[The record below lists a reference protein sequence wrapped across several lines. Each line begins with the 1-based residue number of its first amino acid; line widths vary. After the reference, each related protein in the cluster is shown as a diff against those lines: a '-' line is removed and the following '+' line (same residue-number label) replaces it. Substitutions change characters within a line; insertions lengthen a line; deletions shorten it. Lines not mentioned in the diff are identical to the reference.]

1 LIKKEGGEHG
11 KFIKTWVTAVQAV
24 QYDVDLQ
31 DALGLILFGDIR
43 EGLQRLKTDEKRR
56 APVYLLLDG
65 ADYTYTDYQG
75 SIEPLLFVF
84 VERRLREF
92 YKRADKTR
100 GLTDP
105 VKRDHTF
112 WELNNDYRKL
122 KELVNEIIRL
132 DDAWEDFRNRRKT

>member
-1 LIKKEGGEHG
+1 MK
-11 KFIKTWVTAVQAV
+11 
-24 QYDVDLQ
+24 
-31 DALGLILFGDIR
+31 
-43 EGLQRLKTDEKRR
+43 KRR

-100 GLTDP
+100 SLTDP
-105 VKRDHTF
+105 VKRDHAF

-132 DDAWEDFRNRRKT
+132 DDAWEDFRNRRKTWMVYSSAQLGADVRQNHIARMTKNIGSVPNLLLKLP